1 MLGGGDKLRLVHW
14 AFRLGKRAL
23 LWIPKIILIFQMSSS
38 PYTLNWAGCCV
49 AMQTGLL
56 PVTWHAPHQ
65 PSSGGE
71 AGGGPV
77 YAGALPCG
85 ARSACQ
91 HSNISRAGR
100 TCRLR
105 STFKEI
111 CSQQSPSSQG
121 NTPGSLR
128 EQDRR
133 SRDDLSRYIINC
145 RQSIKRFQDNGQCWY
160 CVITS
165 EDLNLGIISL

>member
-1 MLGGGDKLRLVHW
+1 MVSLVTWGFYAWRGDKLRLVHW

-111 CSQQSPSSQG
+111 LQPAVAKQP
-121 NTPGSLR
+121 R
-128 EQDRR
+128 EHTRKPPRTRPKKQRR
-133 SRDDLSRYIINC
+133 FITVYYQLSTKHKTF
-145 RQSIKRFQDNGQCWY
+145 SG
-160 CVITS
+160 
-165 EDLNLGIISL
+165 